1 LQVKNRTFRAGMRG
15 WVGGA
20 VGGDAQVLVEIAR
33 TGADISVGRYSSTA
47 VPLMLSEVTAVPRRS
62 AKQLLGPHCLK
73 QAQRGNGRTRTGNGR
88 RPARVLASRRII
100 DCGLHAF
107 AGSAMR

>member
-1 LQVKNRTFRAGMRG
+1 VASQRGARAAMGALLQLIGQSSDQQIAAEAQRRAGAMQF
-15 WVGGA
+15 A
-20 VGGDAQVLVEIAR
+20 P
-33 TGADISVGRYSSTA
+33 SK
-47 VPLMLSEVTAVPRRS
+47 P
-62 AKQLLGPHCLK
+62 QLLCRPIE
-73 QAQRGNGRTRTGNGR
+73 QAGNFSFDRGGNRNDRTRTGNGR